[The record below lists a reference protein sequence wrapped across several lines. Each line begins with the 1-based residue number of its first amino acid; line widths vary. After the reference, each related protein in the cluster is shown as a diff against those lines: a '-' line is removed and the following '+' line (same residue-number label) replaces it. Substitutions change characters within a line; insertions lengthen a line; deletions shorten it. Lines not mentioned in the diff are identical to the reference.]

1 MSQLNRYTGPH
12 TNKFLASY
20 ASGTYVYDTYTLAK
34 DACSARADCKGV
46 TRQPGLIYTLRTGLV
61 LVDSG
66 SGEVSWQKSSGGF
79 TGPQPNKFLA
89 SYASGTYVYN
99 TETLAKNACSLRTD
113 CNGVTQESVYTLR
126 TGLVLF
132 DSGTTEVSWQKSS
145 IYTGPHTNKF
155 LAFSA
160 SEPNVYTSET
170 LAKNA
175 CAASTDCNG
184 VTQESEYTL
193 RTGLVLNDSLTTEVS
208 WQKSTIANS
217 VLDLVGILGNIRKV
231 RVQLEGSNY
240 VHMREIQVFDKNG
253 VNVALNKNATQSGT
267 TVWGDGGPAS
277 KAVNGDVTDFG
288 SFSGYQAGK
297 YFIYHLQQ
305 PMYIYR
311 FIQYILTCFLLYI
324 KVHGGRWTW
333 EQM

>member
-1 MSQLNRYTGPH
+1 MTRVKSLATAILDESTTPPFTGPH

-20 ASGTYVYDTYTLAK
+20 ASGTYVYTSETGAK
-34 DACSARADCKGV
+34 DACSARTDCK
-46 TRQPGLIYTLRTGLV
+46 
-61 LVDSG
+61 
-66 SGEVSWQKSSGGF
+66 
-79 TGPQPNKFLA
+79 
-89 SYASGTYVYN
+89 
-99 TETLAKNACSLRTD
+99 
-113 CNGVTQESVYTLR
+113 GVTQESVYTLR
-126 TGLVLF
+126 TGLDLMA
-132 DSGTTEVSWQKSS
+132 SGTTEVSWQKS
-145 IYTGPHTNKF
+145 
-155 LAFSA
+155 
-160 SEPNVYTSET
+160 
-170 LAKNA
+170 
-175 CAASTDCNG
+175 
-184 VTQESEYTL
+184 
-193 RTGLVLNDSLTTEVS
+193 
-208 WQKSTIANS
+208 TIENS

-253 VNVALNKNATQSGT
+253 VNVALNMAATQSGT

-288 SFSGYQAGK
+288 SFSFHQAGK
-297 YFIYHLQQ
+297 YFNYQLQQ

>member
-1 MSQLNRYTGPH
+1 MTRVKSLATAILDESTTPPFTGPH

-20 ASGTYVYDTYTLAK
+20 ASGTYVYTSETGAK
-34 DACSARADCKGV
+34 DACSARTDCK
-46 TRQPGLIYTLRTGLV
+46 
-61 LVDSG
+61 
-66 SGEVSWQKSSGGF
+66 
-79 TGPQPNKFLA
+79 
-89 SYASGTYVYN
+89 
-99 TETLAKNACSLRTD
+99 
-113 CNGVTQESVYTLR
+113 
-126 TGLVLF
+126 
-132 DSGTTEVSWQKSS
+132 
-145 IYTGPHTNKF
+145 
-155 LAFSA
+155 
-160 SEPNVYTSET
+160 
-170 LAKNA
+170 
-175 CAASTDCNG
+175 G

-193 RTGLVLNDSLTTEVS
+193 RTGLNLIGSVSGEVSWQLTRSYTGPHTNLFLASYASGTYVYNSETGAKDACKARTDCNGVTRQLSGFKYTLRTGLDLNDSGSGEVS
-208 WQKSTIANS
+208 WQKTIAKS

-288 SFSGYQAGK
+288 SFSFHQAGK
-297 YFIYHLQQ
+297 YFNYQLQQ